1 VGELAADPQS
11 THHVGRLIH
20 VMATTVAV
28 LTALSG
34 LTLPPAAASES
45 RPASLQAESIAIQA
59 HDLTITLN
67 PDHHGLRATD
77 RVTLEV
83 RSSVLHTIPFTLN
96 KALRVTHVFEKSRE
110 GMRPLAFTTDPAH
123 PSAENN
129 ELEEGTRARTQQVLV
144 RLSDKAVSKEA
155 LVLEFSYE
163 GTLDDPPR
171 ESRQLRFV
179 TPSETE
185 GHIGGEGVYLSGE
198 THWYPD
204 VEGSLPTFAVRV
216 ALPEGWSAVTH
227 GRAVARLVQA
237 GHMVEDWE
245 VTARTEAL
253 SLVANRF
260 VQAHREWK
268 APDGRTVD
276 VATYLFPEEAQ
287 LAEEYLDA
295 TVRYLDAYSRL
306 LGPYPFPKF
315 AVVENFFASGL
326 GMPSFTLLGSGVVK
340 RHYIQPYALGHEI
353 VHSWIG
359 NWVLNRRE
367 QGNWVEGLTTYL
379 ANYYYDELTGKPD
392 QARDQ
397 RRLMLLSY
405 AVHVRPEED
414 YPVAAFRQKTDQKD
428 NAIGYQKTAM
438 IFHQLRRELGDAV
451 FWPAIRRLVA
461 GYGGSYAGWEDIE
474 RVFAA
479 ASGKEL
485 RWFFAQWVER
495 PGAPLVTIAAA
506 RADRPLDADP
516 NSGRRLA
523 VRMVQSGEPY
533 RLRLR
538 LVADLAGGRTHESWV
553 EVSAAEQTLSVFM
566 PGAPIRLRLDP
577 DFDTFRRLPRERLP
591 PMLNLYVTDRSR
603 TLVLPAAEPALET
616 APYRELGRQA
626 ASREPAMAQITDRE
640 PVPAEGSLL
649 ILGGPTLNEGAAVM
663 RQACGERVR
672 LERDRF
678 TLDGTV
684 YEGQGLALLLS
695 CRRPG
700 HPGSVATLFYGLS
713 PQAAAKV
720 ARLLFFY
727 GWQSYVVF
735 RDGTVVT
742 RGDFSSA
749 RDELE
754 VSVETVK
761 GDG

>member
-1 VGELAADPQS
+1 MYSPGIGPSVQVLRNSMAHAPLVIIAALLLADGLALADGAMAEGAARSADLRHHELSVELLPQQHRLRVTDRMTVTVPAGAPPSFSWSLNPALHVTAVMHEGRPLRWDVQPPTGEGQAGRDRLRQVTVPLAAP
-11 THHVGRLIH
+11 
-20 VMATTVAV
+20 VAERRE
-28 LTALSG
+28 LK
-34 LTLPPAAASES
+34 
-45 RPASLQAESIAIQA
+45 
-59 HDLTITLN
+59 
-67 PDHHGLRATD
+67 
-77 RVTLEV
+77 LEV
-83 RSSVLHTIPFTLN
+83 R
-96 KALRVTHVFEKSRE
+96 
-110 GMRPLAFTTDPAH
+110 
-123 PSAENN
+123 
-129 ELEEGTRARTQQVLV
+129 
-144 RLSDKAVSKEA
+144 
-155 LVLEFSYE
+155 YE
-163 GTLDDPPR
+163 GLLDDPPR

-179 TPSETE
+179 TPSDTE
-185 GHIGGEGVYLSGE
+185 GHIGSEGVYLSGE

-204 VEGSLPTFAVRV
+204 VEGSLPTFAVHV
-216 ALPEGWSAVTH
+216 TLPEGWSAVTH
-227 GRAVARLVQA
+227 GLQVARRVQN
-237 GHMVEDWE
+237 GHVVEDWE
-245 VTARTEAL
+245 VTAKTEAL

-260 VQAHREWK
+260 VQAHRAWK

-287 LAEEYLDA
+287 LAEEYLAA

-340 RHYIQPYALGHEI
+340 RHYVQPYALGHEI

-359 NWVLNRRE
+359 NWVLNQRE

-405 AVHVRPEED
+405 AVYVRPEED

-438 IFHQLRRELGDAV
+438 IFHQLRRELGEEV
-451 FWPAIRRLVA
+451 FWSAIRKLVA
-461 GYGGSYAGWEDIE
+461 GYGGTYAGWADLE

-495 PGAPLVTIAAA
+495 PGAPLVTIAAV
-506 RADRPLDADP
+506 RADRPPEAEP
-516 NSGRRLA
+516 ESGFRLT
-523 VRMVQSGEPY
+523 VRIGQSGEPY

-538 LVADLAGGRTHESWV
+538 LVADLAGGRTHEAWL
-553 EVSAAEQTLSVFM
+553 EVQGAEQTLSVLM
-566 PGAPIRLRLDP
+566 PGAPVRLRLDP
-577 DFDTFRRLPRERLP
+577 DFDTFRRLPREQLP
-591 PMLNLYVTDRSR
+591 PMLNLYVTDRNR
-603 TLVLPAAEPALET
+603 TLVLPVAEPATET
-616 APYRELGRQA
+616 APYRELGRQVA
-626 ASREPAMAQITDRE
+626 AREPAITQLTDRE

-649 ILGGPTLNEGAAVM
+649 ILGGPMLNEGTALM

-684 YEGQGLALLLS
+684 YEGQGFALLLS
-695 CRRPG
+695 CRRPDR
-700 HPGSVATLFYGLS
+700 PGSVTTLFYGLS

-735 RDGTVVT
+735 RDGAVVT
-742 RGDFSSA
+742 RGDFSSVQ
-749 RDELE
+749 DELE
-754 VSVETVK
+754 VSVEMP
-761 GDG
+761 

>member
-1 VGELAADPQS
+1 MPWSQPPDIQVRVPGISPTVRVLRNGMAQASLMIVAALLLADGPALAGGATAEGAARSAEILHHELSVELAPEQ
-11 THHVGRLIH
+11 HR
-20 VMATTVAV
+20 
-28 LTALSG
+28 
-34 LTLPPAAASES
+34 
-45 RPASLQAESIAIQA
+45 
-59 HDLTITLN
+59 
-67 PDHHGLRATD
+67 LRATD
-77 RVTLEV
+77 RMTVTVPAGAQPSL
-83 RSSVLHTIPFTLN
+83 SWSLN
-96 KALRVTHVFEKSRE
+96 PALRVTAVMHE
-110 GMRPLAFTTDPAH
+110 GRPLRWDVQPPAGSGQAGRDWLRQVTV
-123 PSAENN
+123 PLAAPVAEQR
-129 ELEEGTRARTQQVLV
+129 ELKLEV
-144 RLSDKAVSKEA
+144 R
-155 LVLEFSYE
+155 YE
-163 GTLDDPPR
+163 GLLDDPPR

-204 VEGSLPTFAVRV
+204 IEGSLPTFAVRV
-216 ALPEGWSAVTH
+216 TLPEGWSAVTH
-227 GRAVARLVQA
+227 GLQVARRVQN
-237 GHMVEDWE
+237 GHVAEEWD
-245 VTARTEAL
+245 VAAKTEAL

-295 TVRYLDAYSRL
+295 TVRYLDAYSCL

-340 RHYIQPYALGHEI
+340 RHYVQPYALGHEI

-405 AVHVRPEED
+405 AVYVRPGED

-438 IFHQLRRELGDAV
+438 IFHQLRRELGETV

-461 GYGGSYAGWEDIE
+461 GYGGTYAGWADLEQ
-474 RVFAA
+474 VFAA
-479 ASGKEL
+479 ASGKDL

-506 RADRPLDADP
+506 RTDRSSAADP
-516 NSGRRLA
+516 ESGLRLA
-523 VRMVQSGEPY
+523 VQIVQRGEPY
-533 RLRLR
+533 RLHLR
-538 LVADLAGGRTHESWV
+538 LVADLAGGRTHETRL
-553 EVSAAEQTLSVFM
+553 EVSAAEQILSLSV
-566 PGAPIRLRLDP
+566 PGAPTRLRLDP
-577 DFDTFRRLPRERLP
+577 DFDTFRRLPREQLP
-591 PMLNLYVTDRSR
+591 PMLNLYVTDRNR
-603 TLVLPAAEPALET
+603 TLVLPAAEPATET
-616 APYRELGRQA
+616 APYRELGRQVA
-626 ASREPAMAQITDRE
+626 AREPAMTQITDRD
-640 PVPAEGSLL
+640 PAPAEGSLL
-649 ILGGPTLNEGAAVM
+649 ILGGPALNEGAALM

-678 TLDGTV
+678 TLDGAA
-684 YEGQGLALLLS
+684 YEGPEMALLLS

-700 HPGSVATLFYGLS
+700 HPGSVMVLLYGLS

-749 RDELE
+749 QDELE
-754 VSVETVK
+754 VSVEMP
-761 GDG
+761 